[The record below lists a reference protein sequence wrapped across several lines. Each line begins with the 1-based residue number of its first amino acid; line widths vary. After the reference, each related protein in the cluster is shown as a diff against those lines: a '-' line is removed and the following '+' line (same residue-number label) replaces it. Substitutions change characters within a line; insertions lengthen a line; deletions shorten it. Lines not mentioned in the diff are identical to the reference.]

1 MIMAEIMIAGLP
13 SAGKSTYIGALA
25 YTLKKPVAN
34 QVYNLLEQPSDI
46 SIIKRLYDPWLSAKI
61 VDRTA
66 LGNASS
72 ITLSIQKNGH
82 SSVKLSM
89 PDVAGEEFEHL
100 LQNQSDILKT
110 CSDFSDGLLFL
121 IKDIPTEVLSE
132 SFYGAN
138 SIPNVS
144 PSTFDSKKIS
154 LQVKNLLLVKELYKQ
169 FGFKKIAIGLS
180 AWDCQAESSVP
191 EEFLKQSFP
200 VFYNYIHYIY
210 PNAFIFGLSAQGAEY
225 NKDNIEE
232 IEKRTTNGTRA
243 YIVRAKDKEYDLTIP
258 IDYLIC

>member
-1 MIMAEIMIAGLP
+1 MIMAKIMIAGLP

-34 QVYNLLEQPSDI
+34 QVYKLLEQPNDI
-46 SIIKRLYDPWLSAKI
+46 SIIKRLYDPWLSVKI

-66 LGNASS
+66 LGNVSE
-72 ITLSIQKNGH
+72 ITLSIQKDSH
-82 SSVKLSM
+82 SVELSM

-100 LQNQSDILKT
+100 LQNKSDILKT
-110 CSDFSDGLLFL
+110 WSDCSDGLLFL

-132 SFYGAN
+132 SFNDADSN
-138 SIPNVS
+138 PNVS
-144 PSTFDSKKIS
+144 PSAFDSKKIS

-169 FGFKKIAIGLS
+169 FKFKKIAIGLS
-180 AWDCQAESSVP
+180 AWDCKADLSIP
-191 EEFLKQSFP
+191 EEFLKRSFP

-225 NKDNIEE
+225 NNNNIEE
-232 IEKRTTNGTRA
+232 IEKKTTNGTRA
-243 YIVRAKDKEYDLTIP
+243 YIVRAQEKEYDLTIP